1 MADEKITRHC
11 KSCGQTK
18 PLSAFIQMNIN
29 GLVQYGQICATCR
42 KTMAEDAARQ
52 RKVETEG
59 ENSSGTGHKIDTKA
73 RMSGEKDKRD
83 LRETVDENY
92 HADREKDKVDLKK
105 TQMKQAEH
113 LKTEKKHHAGF
124 LEKRR
129 VLSEK
134 PVANNAQ
141 ENKAGELQH
150 NTQEENKKTQ
160 FNYQAPFVDPQVAGQ
175 LRFQGESFQRY
186 RQWLG
191 KGSALAK
198 SAETAVKKAGQEKG
212 QAPKTPEEFVEKNW
226 GPKKR

>member
-1 MADEKITRHC
+1 
-11 KSCGQTK
+11 
-18 PLSAFIQMNIN
+18 MNIN

-59 ENSSGTGHKIDTKA
+59 EISTGTGHKIDTKA

-83 LRETVDENY
+83 LRQTVEEDY
-92 HADREKDKVDLKK
+92 HAEREKDKVDLKK
-105 TQMKQAEH
+105 TQLKQADK
-113 LKTEKKHHAGF
+113 LKAEKQHHAGF

-129 VLSEK
+129 APQEK
-134 PVANNAQ
+134 AGSAVENNAVEVQ
-141 ENKAGELQH
+141 QH
-150 NTQEENKKTQ
+150 AQEENKKTQ
-160 FNYQAPFVDPQVAGQ
+160 FNYQAPFVDPQVTGQ

-191 KGSALAK
+191 KGSPLVK
-198 SAETAVKKAGQEKG
+198 SAEAAVKKAQQEKKDVG
-212 QAPKTPEEFVEKNW
+212 KTPEEFIEKNW